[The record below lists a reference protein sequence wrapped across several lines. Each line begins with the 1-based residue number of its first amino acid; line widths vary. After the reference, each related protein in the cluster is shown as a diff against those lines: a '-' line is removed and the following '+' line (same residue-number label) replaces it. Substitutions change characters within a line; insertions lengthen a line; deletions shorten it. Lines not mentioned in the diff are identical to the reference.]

1 MIHRNTIAGLKV
13 LRAEDKSKS
22 FSFDLPRP
30 SMRSAKLTG
39 YAKRKTSFAIKKTLR
54 KKSIVG
60 KTKDLWK
67 R

>member
-1 MIHRNTIAGLKV
+1 
-13 LRAEDKSKS
+13 
-22 FSFDLPRP
+22 
-30 SMRSAKLTG
+30 MRSAKLTG